1 MQYASSPAGLSPHFY
16 KTSHTR
22 EQPCKCFVLA
32 VLQTVCMS
40 YWISEKSPWGEA
52 PDIRGKSFLQN
63 SDFLTSQTSHTGV
76 NGYLGVAKTCVG
88 ESYLGFHPPR

>member
-1 MQYASSPAGLSPHFY
+1 MQYESSPAGLSPHFY

-52 PDIRGKSFLQN
+52 PDITGKKQASYRT
-63 SDFLTSQTSHTGV
+63 LTSLPRREAI
-76 NGYLGVAKTCVG
+76 LG
-88 ESYLGFHPPR
+88 